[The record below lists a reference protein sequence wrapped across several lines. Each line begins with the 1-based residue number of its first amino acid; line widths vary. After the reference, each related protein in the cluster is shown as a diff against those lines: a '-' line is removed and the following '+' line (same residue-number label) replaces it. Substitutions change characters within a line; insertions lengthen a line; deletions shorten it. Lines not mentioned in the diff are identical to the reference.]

1 MMDTIPEPLKDR
13 MEIIEVSGYV
23 AEEKL
28 AIAKQYLIPQAI
40 KLTGVKAEKISLD
53 DAALFT
59 LIKSYCRESGVRNLQ
74 KHVEKIFR
82 KAAFKIV
89 KEDLKHVDVNGSNL
103 SDFVGK
109 PIFSSDRMYVETPP
123 GVVMGLAWTSMG
135 GSTLFIE
142 TTLAKPLDLAA
153 DSKENG
159 AITMTGHL
167 GNVMKESV
175 QIAYTFAKSF
185 LIKHDKQNLF
195 LQRANIHVHVP
206 EVTRKNKI
214 LNKFN

>member
-1 MMDTIPEPLKDR
+1 MDTIPEPLKDR